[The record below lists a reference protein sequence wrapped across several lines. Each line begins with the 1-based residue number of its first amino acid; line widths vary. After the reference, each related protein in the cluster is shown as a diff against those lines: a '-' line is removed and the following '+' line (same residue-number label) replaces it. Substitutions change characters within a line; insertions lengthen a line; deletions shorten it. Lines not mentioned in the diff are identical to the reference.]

1 MAITHED
8 ITELKKVFD
17 DRYVQIADCDSV
29 QEKFNEKFAKDYI
42 RLERIELLQEVG
54 NKKLDKNNWLTT
66 AILTVIIGI
75 VVTMIL
81 KVLECSNMAK
91 TCNSCNTNDMA
102 VMPIAQ
108 HEKDQ
113 NRLMGIIKRLIA
125 VIVTLIV
132 LLVGYIAF
140 DKWRDSQYEDVVET
154 EEITVD
160 AEDSGTANYIGN
172 DGDIY
177 NGKDND

>member
-1 MAITHED
+1 
-8 ITELKKVFD
+8 
-17 DRYVQIADCDSV
+17 
-29 QEKFNEKFAKDYI
+29 
-42 RLERIELLQEVG
+42 
-54 NKKLDKNNWLTT
+54 
-66 AILTVIIGI
+66 
-75 VVTMIL
+75 
-81 KVLECSNMAK
+81 MAK

-113 NRLMGIIKRLIA
+113 NRLMGIIKWLIT
-125 VIVTLIV
+125 VILVLIV

-140 DKWRDSQYEDVVET
+140 DKWRDSRYEDVVET
-154 EEITVD
+154 EEIIVD

-177 NGKDND
+177 NGKDSSKEN

>member
-1 MAITHED
+1 
-8 ITELKKVFD
+8 
-17 DRYVQIADCDSV
+17 
-29 QEKFNEKFAKDYI
+29 
-42 RLERIELLQEVG
+42 
-54 NKKLDKNNWLTT
+54 
-66 AILTVIIGI
+66 
-75 VVTMIL
+75 
-81 KVLECSNMAK
+81 MAK
-91 TCNSCNTNDMA
+91 TCNGCGTNNDMA

-113 NRLMGIIKRLIA
+113 NRLMSIIKRLIA

>member
-1 MAITHED
+1 
-8 ITELKKVFD
+8 
-17 DRYVQIADCDSV
+17 
-29 QEKFNEKFAKDYI
+29 
-42 RLERIELLQEVG
+42 
-54 NKKLDKNNWLTT
+54 
-66 AILTVIIGI
+66 
-75 VVTMIL
+75 
-81 KVLECSNMAK
+81 MAK

-113 NRLMGIIKRLIA
+113 NRLMGIIKSLIA
-125 VIVTLIV
+125 VIVILIV

-177 NGKDND
+177 NGKDNSKEN